1 MSSKITLHASAVA
14 SGSRGVLITGAS
26 GTGKSSLALQ
36 LMAFGADLVADD
48 RVELTPQDTTGL
60 LMMAPDALSGII
72 EARGIGLLAAKPVEA
87 YAVLHVDL
95 DHAETDRLPLKRSK
109 VIGGVAIPSLH
120 RVESPAFPAMVLA
133 YLEGGRV
140 A

>member
-26 GTGKSSLALQ
+26 GSGKSSLALQ
-36 LMAFGADLVADD
+36 LMAFGAELVADD
-48 RVELTPQDTTGL
+48 RVELTPHDTSGL
-60 LMMAPDALSGII
+60 LMAAPDALSGVI
-72 EARGIGLLAAKPVEA
+72 EARGVGLLSAKSVNA

-95 DHAETDRLPLKRSK
+95 DHAETNRLPPTRSK
-109 VIGGVAIPSLH
+109 VISGVAIPSLY
-120 RVESPAFPAMVLA
+120 RVESPAFAAMVLA